1 VETTTAE
8 PTDDWAEVCATIAA
22 KRSRRRPVGQTA
34 VIRALLG
41 AMGAARGAQPDL
53 QAIALALGVTHQTLY
68 RTIRTLE
75 AKGVVVRR
83 EQRWMEI
90 RLG

>member
-8 PTDDWAEVCATIAA
+8 PADDWAEVCATIGICG
-22 KRSRRRPVGQTA
+22 KRRPVGQTA

-53 QAIALALGVTHQTLY
+53 RAIAVALGVTHQTLY
-68 RTIRTLE
+68 RTMRTLE

-83 EQRWMEI
+83 EQRWLEI